1 MSSYEKLYKNK
12 GDVVMETL
20 LKILA
25 EMISWQVEIGDA
37 FYGQFSWI
45 YKILFWLKI
54 DDQTL
59 EKMDEKLDAGVEKM
73 DQTKVGHKIIQANKR
88 LGEVTSFMERT
99 FWDILLIFFTG
110 GLWIIWMI
118 IRHYRN
124 KKRA

>member
-1 MSSYEKLYKNK
+1 M
-12 GDVVMETL
+12 GTL

-25 EMISWQVEIGDA
+25 EMISWQVKIGDA

-45 YKILFWLKI
+45 YKILFWLNI

-59 EKMDEKLDAGVEKM
+59 EKMDEKLEAGVEKM
-73 DQTKVGHKIIQANKR
+73 NQTKVGHKIIQADKR
-88 LGEVTSFMERT
+88 LGEVTRFMERT
-99 FWDILLIFFTG
+99 FWDIVLIFFTG